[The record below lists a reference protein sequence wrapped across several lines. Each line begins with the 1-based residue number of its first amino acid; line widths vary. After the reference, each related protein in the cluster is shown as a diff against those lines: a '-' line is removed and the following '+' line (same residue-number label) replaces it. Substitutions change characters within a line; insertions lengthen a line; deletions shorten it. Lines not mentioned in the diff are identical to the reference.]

1 MTKAPAMP
9 ASTLRNRRQPTAKL
23 RREESK
29 DEEAKQED
37 AMVDPLTWFGAMVP
51 RPICVAQKDFQQ
63 SLRLAVDMANLK
75 RTLDR
80 LHAEWDALQ

>member
-1 MTKAPAMP
+1 MA
-9 ASTLRNRRQPTAKL
+9 ASTLRNRRQATAKP

-29 DEEAKQED
+29 EDEQAKQED
-37 AMVDPLTWFGAMVP
+37 AMVDPLTWFGVMVP
-51 RPICVAQKDFQQ
+51 RPICVAQKDFEQ
-63 SLRLAVDMANLK
+63 SLRLAVDMANIK